1 MVDNTFEGL
10 FKRINDLELIL
21 LDDNNNKA
29 NNIGDHNDDKTI
41 SSQINQLK
49 SQLSKLYQQYPNF
62 QKLNNINS
70 QLKIWNKLHLNTS
83 TATTTTTTT
92 PIDKETKLEFLNLLY
107 DDLINN
113 DNYEKMISIINFQY
127 ESIINGINNN
137 YLLSSG
143 SINDTSELLAKRK
156 QLNQIMKIHQA
167 LIIKSMIVLERYI
180 QCTIRQNKFWIDI
193 DDQLVKINAK
203 IKQLEL
209 SKLQANKY

>member
-49 SQLSKLYQQYPNF
+49 SQLSKLYQQYPEF

-92 PIDKETKLEFLNLLY
+92 TTPIDKETKLEF
-107 DDLINN
+107 
-113 DNYEKMISIINFQY
+113 
-127 ESIINGINNN
+127 
-137 YLLSSG
+137 
-143 SINDTSELLAKRK
+143 
-156 QLNQIMKIHQA
+156 
-167 LIIKSMIVLERYI
+167 
-180 QCTIRQNKFWIDI
+180 
-193 DDQLVKINAK
+193 
-203 IKQLEL
+203 
-209 SKLQANKY
+209 